1 VTLAAAESDGDLAA
15 RSLAGDQRAFA
26 EIVSRHKQFLYGLT
40 VRLVG
45 GPDDALDV
53 VQEAFVSAHGALK
66 RYDPERPMRTWLARI
81 AINKARDWRRKE
93 RVRAVLRSVLP
104 LGDAPDVAADEVS
117 VEQQVSDR
125 AELDA
130 VRREIEKMPAK
141 LREVLVLRTIE
152 GLPQTQVA
160 EMLGISEKSVETRL
174 YRARRHLAE
183 R

>member
-1 VTLAAAESDGDLAA
+1 MTLAAAGSDGDLAA

-45 GPDDALDV
+45 SADDALDL

-104 LGDAPDVAADEVS
+104 LGDAPDVAADQVS

-125 AELDA
+125 AELA
-130 VRREIEKMPAK
+130 EVSRQIAKMPAK

-152 GLPQTQVA
+152 GLPQLQVA

-174 YRARRHLAE
+174 YRARRYLAE